1 MDDLNILTD
10 PIWSERCSPV
20 SWAGPKRYTRAG
32 IRFEDLP
39 PIDAVL
45 VSHNPMAKPSDS

>member
-1 MDDLNILTD
+1 VADRALH
-10 PIWSERCSPV
+10 R
-20 SWAGPKRYTRAG
+20 AQAAAAAG

-45 VSHNPMAKPSDS
+45 ISHDHYDT